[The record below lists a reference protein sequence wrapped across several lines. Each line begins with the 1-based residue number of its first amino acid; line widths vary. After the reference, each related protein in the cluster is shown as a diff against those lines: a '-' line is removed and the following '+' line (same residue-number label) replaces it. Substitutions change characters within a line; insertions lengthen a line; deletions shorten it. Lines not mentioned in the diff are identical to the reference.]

1 MVRKSPDGSESRMKI
16 IHILP
21 ELEEGGVERHVLW
34 LTEELSSR
42 GHEVAVMSSGGKMV
56 SRLAPG
62 VKHLALP
69 VDVKNPLTAFFC
81 ARRIAYLAARE
92 KVQLLHAH
100 SRVPA
105 WIARWAGGMAKIPY
119 VVTAH
124 VVFGNKTPW
133 IYSPYRKAGKVICV
147 SSAVEEGMT
156 ACFSGN
162 TKVILNGMP
171 ETDFLWKGPADG
183 ITRFL
188 FIGRLSPVKGIQ
200 DIVEILPLLQGGWT
214 LDVVGDGPLFD
225 TLSARIK
232 ELGLNERVF
241 LHGFRDDTDRWLS
254 ECSCLLFPSYT
265 EGMPLTLARAV
276 QMGVP
281 VLASSIPPVVEMAE
295 AEEGLLPPGD
305 KGLWRGALQ
314 SVLEGNIDYPRF
326 SSEKIPTVKKMTDEV
341 ESVYAEVCA
350 RGGKYENPPLCE

>member
-1 MVRKSPDGSESRMKI
+1 VKI

-42 GHEVAVMSSGGKMV
+42 GHEVTVISSGGKMV

-62 VKHLALP
+62 VNHLTLP
-69 VDVKNPLTAFFC
+69 VDAKNPLKAFFC
-81 ARRIAYLAARE
+81 ARKIARIVGRE
-92 KVQLLHAH
+92 NVQLLHAH

-105 WIARWAGGMAKIPY
+105 WIARWAAGMAKIPY

-124 VVFGNKTPW
+124 VVFGNKSPW
-133 IYSPYRKAGKVICV
+133 IYYPYRKAGKVICV
-147 SSAVEEGMT
+147 SSAVEEGMR

-171 ETDFLWKGPADG
+171 ETDFFWKGPSDEKS
-183 ITRFL
+183 RFL

-200 DIVEILPLLQGGWT
+200 DLLEILPLLQGDWT
-214 LDVVGDGPLFD
+214 LDVVGDGPLFS

-276 QMGVP
+276 QMDVP
-281 VLASSIPPVVEMAE
+281 VLASSIPPVIEMAE
-295 AEEGLLPPGD
+295 TEEGLLPPGNKD
-305 KGLWRGALQ
+305 LWRLALQ
-314 SVLEGNIDYPRF
+314 SVLEGNKSFPRF
-326 SSEKIPTVKKMTDEV
+326 SSEKIPTIQKMTDGV
-341 ESVYAEVCA
+341 EAVYAEVCPE
-350 RGGKYENPPLCE
+350 GEKT